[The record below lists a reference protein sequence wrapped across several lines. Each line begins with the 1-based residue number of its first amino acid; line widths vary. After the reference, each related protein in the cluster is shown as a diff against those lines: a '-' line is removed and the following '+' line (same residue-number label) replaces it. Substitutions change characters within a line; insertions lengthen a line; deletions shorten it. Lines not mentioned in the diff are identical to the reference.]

1 MHYDEVTVC
10 WAVAMAVAGWVGLWE
25 RLRIVIDETLYV
37 VRDGVRVWPAA
48 PEGHDEFVVTPLYHD
63 DPQHSR

>member
-1 MHYDEVTVC
+1 M
-10 WAVAMAVAGWVGLWE
+10 AVAVAGWVGLWE